1 MITIHITFKPS
12 LISDH
17 WLADL
22 KELEAVLQTIMPD
35 VRTINSRG
43 FKEYKHYKIQDI
55 FRCYNS
61 DLPVESEGVTVIELN
76 VIPKN
81 I

>member
-55 FRCYNS
+55 FRCSN
-61 DLPVESEGVTVIELN
+61 DLPVEAERLTVIELN

-81 I
+81 L

>member
-1 MITIHITFKPS
+1 METLNVKFIPS

-22 KELEAVLQTIMPD
+22 GELEAELKKIMPD
-35 VRTINSRG
+35 VKTISSRG
-43 FKEYKHYKIQDI
+43 FKEYKHYKIQDV
-55 FRCYNS
+55 FTCSNS
-61 DLPVESEGVTVIELN
+61 DQSIEGQTVIELN

-81 I
+81 L

>member
-1 MITIHITFKPS
+1 METLYVKFIPS

-22 KELEAVLQTIMPD
+22 GELEAELKKIMPD
-35 VRTINSRG
+35 VKTISSRG
-43 FKEYKHYKIQDI
+43 FKEYKHYKIQDV
-55 FRCYNS
+55 FRCSNS
-61 DLPVESEGVTVIELN
+61 DQPVEAEGVVVIELN

-81 I
+81 L

>member
-1 MITIHITFKPS
+1 METIYVKFIPS

-22 KELEAVLQTIMPD
+22 GELEAELRKIMPD
-35 VRTINSRG
+35 VKTISSRG
-43 FKEYKHYKIQDI
+43 FKEYKHYKIQDVYM
-55 FRCYNS
+55 CCNS
-61 DLPVESEGVTVIELN
+61 DLPVEAEGLTVIELN

-81 I
+81 L